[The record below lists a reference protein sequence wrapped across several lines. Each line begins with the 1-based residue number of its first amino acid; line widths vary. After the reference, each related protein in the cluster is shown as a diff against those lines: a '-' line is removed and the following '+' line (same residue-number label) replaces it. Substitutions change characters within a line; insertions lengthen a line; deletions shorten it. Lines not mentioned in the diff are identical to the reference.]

1 MSLLELEHIN
11 RRHRRSAHEHLV
23 LRDVSLELYPG
34 ELTAVWGLRRS
45 GRSTLLR
52 VAAGIEP
59 PDSGVVRFAGRD
71 LAARGGEA
79 LGGGI
84 GYCQRSFRSAEG
96 RTVLDELMVGQLA
109 RGVLPPAARSRAWQ
123 ALERADAAHCATHG
137 LGELDSAEAVRVM
150 IARALALAPS
160 LLVIDEPTKGV
171 DLLERDPIL
180 LLARSLADDGLAV
193 LMTVGE
199 STGLSGADR
208 ALTLGGGELNGSSRP
223 ELAPVLPLRAAA
235 GLRASG

>member
-1 MSLLELEHIN
+1 MSLLELEHVN
-11 RRHRRSAHEHLV
+11 RRHRRSSHEHLV

-59 PDSGVVRFAGRD
+59 PDSGVVRFEGRD

-109 RGVLPPAARSRAWQ
+109 RGVLPPAARSRAWA
-123 ALERADAAHCATHG
+123 ALERTDAAHCAAHG

-150 IARALALAPS
+150 IARALALQPS

-199 STGLSGADR
+199 STGLSSADR